1 MPRLDQLCNIQYG
14 YAFNADLFTT
24 KSSQGVPLVR
34 IRDVV
39 RGYTETYTPES
50 FSEAYRVHDGDIL
63 IGMDGEF
70 NVARWHGGDA
80 ALNQRVCKITP
91 RNNIHSQYLFYFLPQ
106 ALKRI
111 EDQTPFVTVKHLSA
125 KKLSAIEVPDI
136 SMMEQAN
143 IAERLDIITTLLA
156 NRRQVDEQLA
166 ELPKARFVEMFGD
179 LAFNPHGWKS
189 IPIADLCAASDD
201 IKCGPF
207 GTQLSQSEYIT
218 SGVPV
223 WGIPQVNA
231 NFQLPTKDFITSE
244 KAKKLS
250 SYTLIPGDIVMSRKG
265 NVGRCAVYPQNFPF
279 GILHSD
285 VLRIRVNREVC
296 DPTFLMQQLHD
307 SRVVQTQIE
316 VISNGA
322 IMAGLNVTK
331 LKSLC
336 VHLPPLPAQRR
347 FAAFARAC
355 AAQRAACAHQIAV
368 LETLRGK
375 LLQDAFGAAG

>member
-166 ELPKARFVEMFGD
+166 ELPKARFLEMFGD

-355 AAQRAACAHQIAV
+355 AAQRAACARQIAV

>member
-156 NRRQVDEQLA
+156 NRRQVDEKLA

-355 AAQRAACAHQIAV
+355 AAQRAACARQIAV

>member
-355 AAQRAACAHQIAV
+355 AAQRAACARQIAV

>member
-156 NRRQVDEQLA
+156 NRRQVDEKLA

-179 LAFNPHGWKS
+179 PVVNPMGWEKFPLGNLCES
-189 IPIADLCAASDD
+189 IVDCPHSTPTYYKEDTGYGCIRTSI
-201 IKCGPF
+201 IKKG
-207 GTQLSQSEYIT
+207 QILWDNLEYISST
-218 SGVPV
+218 EYAQRIRRRVPR
-223 WGIPQVNA
+223 
-231 NFQLPTKDFITSE
+231 K
-244 KAKKLS
+244 
-250 SYTLIPGDIVMSRKG
+250 GDIVYTREGAILGIAAVIDCNRKVALG
-265 NVGRCAVYPQNFPF
+265 QRSMLLSPNKKICN
-279 GILHSD
+279 
-285 VLRIRVNREVC
+285 E
-296 DPTFLMQQLHD
+296 TFLCSVMNAD
-307 SRVVQTQIE
+307 TFFTYATRGM
-316 VISNGA
+316 NGTA
-322 IMAGLNVTK
+322 SPHINVK
-331 LKSLC
+331 DIKKIP
-336 VHLPPLPAQRR
+336 VPLPPLPAQRR

-355 AAQRAACAHQIAV
+355 AAQRAACARQIAV

>member
-156 NRRQVDEQLA
+156 NRRQVDEKLA

-179 LAFNPHGWKS
+179 PVVNPRGWEKFPLGNLCES
-189 IPIADLCAASDD
+189 IVDCPHSTPTYYKEDTGYGCIRTSI
-201 IKCGPF
+201 IKKG
-207 GTQLSQSEYIT
+207 QILWDNLEYISST
-218 SGVPV
+218 EYAQRIRRRVPR
-223 WGIPQVNA
+223 
-231 NFQLPTKDFITSE
+231 K
-244 KAKKLS
+244 
-250 SYTLIPGDIVMSRKG
+250 GDIVYTREGAILGIAAVIDCNRKVALG
-265 NVGRCAVYPQNFPF
+265 QRSMLLSPNKKICN
-279 GILHSD
+279 
-285 VLRIRVNREVC
+285 E
-296 DPTFLMQQLHD
+296 TFLCSVMNAD
-307 SRVVQTQIE
+307 TFFTYATRGM
-316 VISNGA
+316 NGTA
-322 IMAGLNVTK
+322 SPHINVK
-331 LKSLC
+331 DIKKIP
-336 VHLPPLPAQRR
+336 VPLPPLPAQRR

-355 AAQRAACAHQIAV
+355 AAQRAACARQIAV

>member
-189 IPIADLCAASDD
+189 IPIADLCAASDA
-201 IKCGPF
+201 ITCGPF

-355 AAQRAACAHQIAV
+355 AAQRAACARQIAV

>member
-336 VHLPPLPAQRR
+336 VHLPPLPAQRL